1 MIDFMKLKG
10 MVRLSTKVSEME
22 LEKFIRYTKDFFEE
36 LYQEYENVSSYE
48 ALEILSLVFSCK
60 SFIKDF
66 SKFEKILFGCLK
78 KVREGI
84 YNDEFHPFSTFAGI
98 GYVAFLMNQIS
109 DEIKELIPFSSQVN
123 ELLVNNVKNFLTC
136 NKNNENFSNTNYE
149 LIYGLS
155 GTLQCVSELK
165 QTECIKKIKE
175 NIVMWLCSKAEDKM
189 IYDYIVP
196 KWHYYRIEKQNWLGI
211 DESKGLINYGVSHG
225 LGGPLG
231 ALTLYYKTN
240 KENEKVNMAIN
251 EIWSEYTKTV
261 YHIENIVYWPEI
273 ISFDQYIG
281 KKSIDLKKHRMGWCY
296 GSIGIL
302 RVLFQNARVLQ
313 KYELEKKIEKEMIK
327 IASMKN
333 SEYQLTS
340 PIVCHGL
347 AGAALI
353 MNEMYND
360 TQSVVFKEKTIA
372 LVDDII
378 RTYCLFFEGNCNDEN
393 IEKYSYVDGIS
404 GILQAIISII
414 GYKDENPKRLLIK

>member
-1 MIDFMKLKG
+1 MA
-10 MVRLSTKVSEME
+10 
-22 LEKFIRYTKDFFEE
+22 Y
-36 LYQEYENVSSYE
+36 
-48 ALEILSLVFSCK
+48 
-60 SFIKDF
+60 
-66 SKFEKILFGCLK
+66 
-78 KVREGI
+78 
-84 YNDEFHPFSTFAGI
+84 
-98 GYVAFLMNQIS
+98 
-109 DEIKELIPFSSQVN
+109 
-123 ELLVNNVKNFLTC
+123 

-165 QTECIKKIKE
+165 QTECIKEIKE

-281 KKSIDLKKHRMGWCY
+281 KKSID
-296 GSIGIL
+296 
-302 RVLFQNARVLQ
+302 
-313 KYELEKKIEKEMIK
+313 
-327 IASMKN
+327 
-333 SEYQLTS
+333 
-340 PIVCHGL
+340 
-347 AGAALI
+347 
-353 MNEMYND
+353 
-360 TQSVVFKEKTIA
+360 
-372 LVDDII
+372 
-378 RTYCLFFEGNCNDEN
+378 
-393 IEKYSYVDGIS
+393 
-404 GILQAIISII
+404 
-414 GYKDENPKRLLIK
+414 